1 MRDIP
6 QNYKNSRDMTDFERK
21 FAARYPERS
30 YLPMMMAT
38 ALDLPRITWKDLT
51 KVNLVRIADY
61 IRQTHAP
68 NSAKTLLAVIK
79 SFLNI
84 YSEEGLFP
92 CKDFSK
98 ILSSRSVPSQHIAL
112 TEEEVRRLEAY
123 VPKNYTEN
131 DIKILAMR
139 EILTGARGND
149 SVELSMDNVQN
160 GCISYVSKKTSRES
174 VIPLHK
180 LLTKYLFMQP
190 KKEHNR
196 SVKIRN
202 LKKICK
208 AIGMDKP
215 ITLYVGGKSVTKP
228 KWDLVGF
235 HTLRRT
241 FASIMASKGV
251 PIPVVQKWMG
261 HSNIMQTNR
270 YICVD
275 MEEQN
280 KKYAGLFK

>member
-1 MRDIP
+1 MH
-6 QNYKNSRDMTDFERK
+6 S
-21 FAARYPERS
+21 
-30 YLPMMMAT
+30 
-38 ALDLPRITWKDLT
+38 
-51 KVNLVRIADY
+51 
-61 IRQTHAP
+61 
-68 NSAKTLLAVIK
+68 LL
-79 SFLNI
+79 S
-84 YSEEGLFP
+84 
-92 CKDFSK
+92 
-98 ILSSRSVPSQHIAL
+98 
-112 TEEEVRRLEAY
+112 
-123 VPKNYTEN
+123 
-131 DIKILAMR
+131 
-139 EILTGARGND
+139 
-149 SVELSMDNVQN
+149 
-160 GCISYVSKKTSRES
+160 
-174 VIPLHK
+174 
-180 LLTKYLFMQP
+180 KYLSTQP

-202 LKKICK
+202 LKNICK

-215 ITLYVGGKSVTKP
+215 VTLYVGGKSVTKP

-251 PIPVVQKWMG
+251 PVPVVQKWMG